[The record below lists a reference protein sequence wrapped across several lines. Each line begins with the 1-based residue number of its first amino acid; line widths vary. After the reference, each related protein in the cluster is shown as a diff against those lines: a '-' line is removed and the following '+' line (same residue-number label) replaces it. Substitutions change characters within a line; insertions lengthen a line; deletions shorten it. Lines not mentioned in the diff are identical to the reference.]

1 MTPSMRKKVE
11 RVNNQIIEYAKRL
24 KLSWIREHYHEVTA
38 ESNETYLVKL
48 FEKEIEHR
56 EERKVN
62 LLLKQAQL
70 PKTGHQPFQWEHI
83 QIPHGIDRDTII
95 QGDFIKRQENLILY
109 GGVGTGK
116 TYLSTLIALNAIH
129 RYGSQVKFFTVA
141 GLVNKLIEAN
151 QQGQLPK
158 FMKQLDKQHAII
170 LDELG
175 YIPLNKEGAEL
186 LFQVIS
192 MCYENKSLIITTNL
206 QFGQWNHVF
215 GDPVLTEAVIERLI
229 HHSHL
234 LMFRGDSFRYKES
247 LIHE

>member
-1 MTPSMRKKVE
+1 MNE
-11 RVNNQIIEYAKRL
+11 QIALYARRL
-24 KLSWIREHYHEVTA
+24 KLSWTKENYHHIKA
-38 ESNETYLVKL
+38 NSNEEFLLKL
-48 FEKEIEHR
+48 LEKEVETR

-62 LLLKQAQL
+62 LLLSQAQL
-70 PKTGHQPFQWEHI
+70 PKTGTQPFQWEHI
-83 QIPHGIDRDTII
+83 QIPQGIDRETVLH
-95 QGDFIKRQENLILY
+95 GDFIKDRENLILY

-116 TYLSTLIALNAIH
+116 TYLATLLSLNAI
-129 RYGSQVKFFTVA
+129 YKFGNKVKFFTVA

-151 QQGQLPK
+151 QQGTLPK
-158 FMKQLDKQHAII
+158 LMKQIDKLDLLV

-192 MCYENKSLIITTNL
+192 TCYENRSMVITTNL

-215 GDPVLTEAVIERLI
+215 GDPILTEAVIDRLI

-234 LMFRGDSFRYKES
+234 LVFKGDSFRYKES
-247 LIHE
+247 LLNK